1 MIDGVVVKPLRRIPD
16 ERGFI
21 MHMLR
26 SDDPDFEKF
35 GEIYFSTIFP
45 GVVKAWHLHKEMI
58 LNYSVISGM
67 VKLVLYDD
75 RDGSPTK
82 GELQELFIG
91 RENYQLVKIP
101 PFVWNGFKGIGTEM
115 AILANCA
122 SLAHDPDEIVR
133 MAPDDPMFPYNWELK
148 HG

>member
-45 GVVKAWHLHKEMI
+45 GVVKAWHLHKEMV

-75 RDGSPTK
+75 RENSPTK
-82 GELQELFIG
+82 GEVQELFIG

-115 AILANCA
+115 AILANC
-122 SLAHDPDEIVR
+122 STLAHDPDEILR
-133 MAPDDPMFPYNWELK
+133 MAPGDLKFPYNWELK